1 MALEL
6 NEFDDPNDQQ
16 VSTLSKAVQELQM
29 ENATLKTQLMEL
41 RRGMQRII
49 DNLSA
54 PEEVAKRGPSRY

>member
-54 PEEVAKRGPSRY
+54 PEDVAKRGPSRY